1 MERKKSGF
9 LNERAIVIP
18 KDILNRNSLNPLT
31 SLLYLTD
38 IGYYPKAQGHFRE
51 RKTGCS
57 QHILIYCNDGEGWYD
72 IGKGKNTIKKN
83 QFFIIEARTPHIYG
97 ASNVNPWSIYW
108 IHFTGEKS
116 SLFSSLF
123 NKTHTIDDDKTARYN
138 DRIQMFNE
146 ILANLEMGYSIENME
161 YITLCLWHL
170 LGSFRYVPQFRE
182 VNKPKPQD
190 LVQNIINY
198 MKKNLHKQLTLE
210 EIAAYAKYSPTYL
223 SNIFSQKSGMSI
235 INYFNLLKIQ
245 KACSLLDFTD
255 KKIKEIAY
263 ELAFNDPYYFS
274 KVFTKHMHLS
284 PREYREKK
292 KG

>member
-1 MERKKSGF
+1 
-9 LNERAIVIP
+9 
-18 KDILNRNSLNPLT
+18 
-31 SLLYLTD
+31 
-38 IGYYPKAQGHFRE
+38 
-51 RKTGCS
+51 
-57 QHILIYCNDGEGWYD
+57 
-72 IGKGKNTIKKN
+72 
-83 QFFIIEARTPHIYG
+83 
-97 ASNVNPWSIYW
+97 
-108 IHFTGEKS
+108 
-116 SLFSSLF
+116 
-123 NKTHTIDDDKTARYN
+123 
-138 DRIQMFNE
+138 
-146 ILANLEMGYSIENME
+146 
-161 YITLCLWHL
+161 
-170 LGSFRYVPQFRE
+170 
-182 VNKPKPQD
+182 
-190 LVQNIINY
+190 